1 LVDAIHEN
9 DMHEFEDLCK
19 EIINEVSE
27 EQEVFAGDETVNK
40 LVADVE
46 NAIRKHNWKMVPS
59 LTYKI
64 GEFVKTKQYP
74 MPSKA
79 KMDDMADD
87 EYKVTQKE
95 NAEVAVL
102 AKLTKAAKDLT
113 AAEDR

>member
-1 LVDAIHEN
+1 
-9 DMHEFEDLCK
+9 MF
-19 EIINEVSE
+19 
-27 EQEVFAGDETVNK
+27 
-40 LVADVE
+40 
-46 NAIRKHNWKMVPS
+46 
-59 LTYKI
+59 
-64 GEFVKTKQYP
+64 
-74 MPSKA
+74 SKA